1 MVRSLS
7 YVSVLILL
15 AVSARADTAVAVI
28 AHPSVPVDAL
38 KKSELL
44 NFYLFDIV
52 KWPDQQPVVV
62 LDLKP
67 KGETRDAFYHFL
79 GKRPSRMKSIWLRKV
94 LSGEGDPPEAMPS
107 EVDLV
112 AKVASTRGAI
122 GFAEVANVKGE
133 VKVLI
138 RIEPSRED

>member
-1 MVRSLS
+1 MRPLIATLLMMLSL
-7 YVSVLILL
+7 
-15 AVSARADTAVAVI
+15 AAAEARTEVAVI

-44 NFYLFDIV
+44 DFYLFDKV

-67 KGETRDAFYHFL
+67 KGETRDTFYQYL
-79 GKRPSRMKSIWLRKV
+79 GKRPSRMKSIWLKKV

-107 EVDLV
+107 EADLV
-112 AKVASTRGAI
+112 ARVASTKGAI
-122 GFAEVANVKGE
+122 GFAGAANVNGR

-138 RIEPSRED
+138 RIEPSP

>member
-1 MVRSLS
+1 MVRSLP
-7 YVSVLILL
+7 YVSVLILVV
-15 AVSARADTAVAVI
+15 VSARADTAVAVI

-44 NFYLFDIV
+44 DFYLFDIV

-67 KGETRDAFYHFL
+67 KGETRDAFYQFL
-79 GKRPSRMKSIWLRKV
+79 GKRPSRMKSIWLKKV

-107 EVDLV
+107 EEDLV
-112 AKVASTRGAI
+112 TKVASTKGAI
-122 GFAEVANVKGE
+122 GFARAANLNGQVKI
-133 VKVLI
+133 LI
-138 RIEPSRED
+138 RIEPPP